1 MLQHNESRHI
11 SSMLNRA
18 RFHRKKIASARLT
31 NVVGQEAMLSIASD
45 DPKCN
50 GKDTSRHKL
59 LRCIVRFRQNVTY
72 FAARLSNAMGN

>member
-18 RFHRKKIASARLT
+18 RFHRKKIASVRLT
-31 NVVGQEAMLSIASD
+31 SVFGQELMVTIASD

-50 GKDTSRHKL
+50 EKDTSRHKL
-59 LRCIVRFRQNVTY
+59 LRCVVVFRRNAT
-72 FAARLSNAMGN
+72 FSALRLSNAMGN